1 LELYCIEAHRFFQG
15 LEKWA
20 PPIMSRR
27 NNVKMEENAFF
38 KIADERPLL
47 KLIFQSINLYEN
59 LTTQC
64 LT

>member
-27 NNVKMEENAFF
+27 NNVKIEENAFS

-47 KLIFQSINLYEN
+47 KLIFPVNGMLKVVVSEKG
-59 LTTQC
+59 
-64 LT
+64 